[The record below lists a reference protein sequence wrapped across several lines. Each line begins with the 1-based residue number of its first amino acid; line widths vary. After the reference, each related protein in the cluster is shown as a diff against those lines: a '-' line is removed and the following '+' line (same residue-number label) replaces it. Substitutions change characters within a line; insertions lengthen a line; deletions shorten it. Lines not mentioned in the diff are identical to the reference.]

1 METTE
6 PNAAAI
12 PQPGVVLSIVI
23 PVYNELN
30 TWRDLLARVEAV
42 DLGGMGK
49 EIVLVEDGSKD
60 GTREQLQEFAAQV
73 AGRGDTARE
82 GGTDYRV
89 VFHPQ
94 NAGKG
99 AALRTGFAAASGDYI
114 IIQDADLEYDPNDY
128 IRVLAPLLAGQADV
142 VYGSRFKESRSRKG
156 YWKNYLA
163 NGFLTWL
170 SNRTTGLGLTDMET
184 CYKCFRR
191 EVIQSVRLEQDRFG
205 FEPEVTAK
213 IARKGARVIEVPI
226 SYDPRLHCE
235 GKKIGW
241 KDGLKAIWCILK
253 YGFGKK

>member
-1 METTE
+1 MEVTE
-6 PNAAAI
+6 PDAVAVTR
-12 PQPGVVLSIVI
+12 PGVLSVVI

-42 DLGGMGK
+42 ELGGLGK
-49 EIVLVEDGSKD
+49 EILLVEDGSKD

-73 AGRGDTARE
+73 AQRSDAALA
-82 GGTDYRV
+82 GGTSYRV
-89 VFHPQ
+89 IFHDR
-94 NAGKG
+94 NSGKG
-99 AALRTGFAAASGDYI
+99 AALRTGFAAASGDFI

-128 IRVLAPLLAGQADV
+128 LRVLAPLLAGQADV

-163 NGFLTWL
+163 NRFLTWL
-170 SNRTTGLGLTDMET
+170 SNRTTHLGLTDMET

-213 IARKGARVIEVPI
+213 IARRGARVIEVPI
-226 SYDPRLHCE
+226 SYDPRLHSE